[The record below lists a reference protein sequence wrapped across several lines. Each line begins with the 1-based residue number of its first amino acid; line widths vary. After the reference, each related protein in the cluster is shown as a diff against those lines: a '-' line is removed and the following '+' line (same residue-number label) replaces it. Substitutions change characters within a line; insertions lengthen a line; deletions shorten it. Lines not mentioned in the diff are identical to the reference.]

1 VTSQNSST
9 LLPHRVFR
17 KARYGSDKFIL
28 VGKYKIHYVEAG
40 KGEPVVLIPGSY
52 STYRAWNRLMPIL
65 GMDYRLISLDY
76 LGVGDSDKPRKGF
89 EYTIQEQTDLIA
101 AMVRQ
106 LEIPPVHLIGGSY
119 GGAIVFDFAAR
130 YPELVGKIVSIEGG
144 IIQPEKIKGDPLELC
159 LKFPV
164 IGDLFVQV
172 VRSGALNK
180 PAARVITGK
189 WYSSMTPA
197 DREETLE
204 LVDSNAKTA
213 SRIPWYKISL
223 ARKTSHSLEEEARG
237 IKSPV
242 LYLYGTRSDFKE
254 ILLDKNLEFMKKYL
268 PQAWIVEMEGGIH
281 DLALQKPSEV
291 ADLILEFLRPRPT
304 PRLVVPENKK

>member
-9 LLPHRVFR
+9 ILPHRVFR

-40 KGEPVVLIPGSY
+40 NGAPVVLIPGSY
-52 STYRAWNRLMPIL
+52 STYRAWNRLMPLL
-65 GMDYRLISLDY
+65 GRDYRLLSLDY
-76 LGVGDSDKPRKGF
+76 LGTGDSDKPRKGF

-106 LEIPPVHLIGGSY
+106 MEMSPVHLIGGSY

-130 YPELVGKIVSIEGG
+130 YPDLAGKIVSIEGG
-144 IIQPEKIKGDPLELC
+144 IIQPEKVKGEPLGLC

-180 PAARVITGK
+180 PAARVIAGR

-204 LVDSNAKTA
+204 LVDSNARTA

-223 ARKTSHSLEEEARG
+223 AHKTSRSLEEGARG

-242 LYLYGTRSDFKE
+242 MYLYGTRSDYKE
-254 ILLDKNLEFMKKYL
+254 IMLDKNLEFLKKYL
-268 PQAWIVEMEGGIH
+268 PHAWIVEMEGGIH

-291 ADLILEFLRPRPT
+291 ADLILDFLRARPA
-304 PRLVVPENKK
+304 PSLIVRESQK